1 MKKQGILE
9 LLSKVGENEELML
22 KSTFI
27 VESGSSEG
35 DYITSKTGETFRIET
50 LKGLRGAKVT
60 TNIAGGRT
68 IDNLSGYRL
77 ATREEIINF
86 LEFELKAYKSSY

>member
-1 MKKQGILE
+1 MKKQRILE
-9 LLSKVGENEELML
+9 ILSKVGENEELIL

-27 VESGSSEG
+27 VKSIFSEG
-35 DYITSKTGETFRIET
+35 DYITNEKGETFRIET
-50 LKGLRGAKVT
+50 LNSLRGAEVT

-77 ATREEIINF
+77 ATNLEIVDF
-86 LEFELKAYKSSY
+86 LKCELNSYEKVV

>member
-1 MKKQGILE
+1 MKKQRILE
-9 LLSKVGENEELML
+9 ILSKVGENEELML

-27 VESGSSEG
+27 VENGFSEG
-35 DYITSKTGETFRIET
+35 DYITNEKGVTFRIET
-50 LKGLRGAKVT
+50 FKGLRGAKVT

-77 ATREEIINF
+77 ATRGEIINF